1 MKRSICLFVFVV
13 LATLVA
19 AAQTEYPK
27 VEVAG
32 GYSYVNLNPQ
42 VASSQNFNG
51 GGGAFVYNFS
61 PIFGIKADFMGY
73 TGGTGWSN
81 YLTQHGYGAVNFS
94 ANAFTYMFG
103 PQLKKHSGKFQP
115 FGEGLFGA
123 VHSNGYGTLIGCI
136 ENMGCGT
143 KNGYGNNNG
152 FAMEFGGGLDIP
164 VSEHVQIRPVE
175 VDYLLTHFG
184 ANHIANYSATQNNFK
199 YFGGIN
205 FTFGGGGQ

>member
-1 MKRSICLFVFVV
+1 MKKLICLFVFVALV
-13 LATLVA
+13 TLAA

-27 VEVAG
+27 VELAG

-42 VASSQNFNG
+42 IASSQNFNG

-61 PIFGIKADFMGY
+61 SIFGIKADFMGY
-73 TGGTGWSN
+73 TGGTGWN
-81 YLTQHGYGAVNFS
+81 NFLREKGYGSVNVS
-94 ANAFTYMFG
+94 GNAFTYMFG
-103 PQLKKHSGKFQP
+103 PQIKKHSGKFQP

-123 VHSNGYGTLIGCI
+123 AHSNGYGTLIGCI
-136 ENMGCGT
+136 ENNGCGT
-143 KNGYGNNNG
+143 KNGYGSNNG

-164 VSEHVQIRPVE
+164 LNSHIEIRPVE

-184 ANHIANYSATQNNFK
+184 SNHIANYSSTQNNFK

-205 FTFGGGGQ
+205 FTLGGGGQ